1 MERVLFVLGL
11 LEDEDV
17 DWLVGAGQRRETD
30 RNEVLIQEGV
40 PNTAIYLILS
50 GRFVVSV
57 ARSPHTEIAHLS
69 SGEVVGEM
77 SFVDHLPSSATVT
90 ASEPSVVLAIDQEIL
105 NQKLAQD
112 LSFARRWY
120 HALAILLSTRLR
132 GTVRHLEAEFWKPFT
147 LEATLFSPDMAD
159 SMELG
164 GIRFDWL
171 MRRLR
176 DADVQPRE
184 T

>member
-1 MERVLFVLGL
+1 MERVLFILGL

-17 DWLVGAGQRRETD
+17 DWWVSAGHRQEVFT
-30 RNEVLIQEGV
+30 NEVLIQEGT

-50 GRFVVSV
+50 GQFVVSV
-57 ARSPHTEIAHLS
+57 ARSPGTQIAHLS

-77 SFVDHLPSSATVT
+77 SFIDHLPSSATVKAT
-90 ASEPSVVLAIDQEIL
+90 EPSVVLAIDRAVL
-105 NQKLAQD
+105 SQKLAQD
-112 LSFARRWY
+112 VSFACRWY
-120 HALAILLSTRLR
+120 HALTILLSTRLR
-132 GTVRHLEAEFWKPFT
+132 GTVRCLEAEFWKPFT
-147 LEATLFSPDMAD
+147 LEQRLFSADMTD

-176 DADVQPRE
+176 DIDVSPQE

>member
-1 MERVLFVLGL
+1 MERVLFILGL

-17 DWLVGAGQRRETD
+17 DWLVSAGRRREVFK
-30 RNEVLIQEGV
+30 NEVLIQEGTA
-40 PNTAIYLILS
+40 NTAIYLILL
-50 GRFVVSV
+50 GQFVVTV
-57 ARSPHTEIAHLS
+57 ARSPHTPIAHLA

-77 SFVDHLPSSATVT
+77 SFIDHLPSSATVKAT
-90 ASEPSVVLAIDQEIL
+90 EPSVILEIERGIL
-105 NQKLAQD
+105 TQKLEQD
-112 LSFARRWY
+112 VGFACRWY
-120 HALAILLSTRLR
+120 HALTVLLSTRLR
-132 GTVRHLEAEFWKPFT
+132 GTVRYLEAEFWQPFT
-147 LEATLFSPDMAD
+147 LEQNLISADMTD

-176 DADVQPRE
+176 DIDVSPQE

>member
-1 MERVLFVLGL
+1 MERVLFILGL

-17 DWLVGAGQRRETD
+17 DWLVGAGRRREIA

-40 PNTAIYLILS
+40 LNTAIYLILS
-50 GRFVVSV
+50 GRFVVAV
-57 ARSPHTEIAHLS
+57 ARSPHTEIAHMS

-77 SFVDHLPSSATVT
+77 SFVDHLPSSATVK
-90 ASEPSVVLAIDQEIL
+90 ASEPAVVLEIDREIL

-112 LSFARRWY
+112 VSFARRWY

-132 GTVRHLEAEFWKPFT
+132 GTVRYLEAEFWKPFT
-147 LEATLFSPDMAD
+147 LEETHFSPDMAD

-176 DADVQPRE
+176 DTDIQPHK